1 MTGKLFLKPK
11 RHAIGL
17 LRRAFVGAVHELP
30 LLVVCFV
37 FLVCSTYAQDI
48 QITASVNQTKVEL
61 GDYITYTAK
70 TSGSSPNL
78 PYPQLPSFD
87 HFTVVRQPSQSS
99 QTIYVQNQVTVNM
112 LYTVVLQPKGI
123 GRFTIAPATVE
134 YRGNRLE
141 SDPITFEV
149 VKEVLA
155 TLPASLSSENII
167 SARTASPEL
176 NKQLKGKLFLRPTIN
191 NTTPYVGE
199 QIVVSY
205 YLYNNRLKVGN
216 LGFAYER
223 ITYKDFLKEDLYTAK
238 SLNYREK
245 TIDNVLYNVAL
256 LKKIALVPTKT
267 GTCTIDPITLA
278 GTLQVERPTR
288 QRRSSRD
295 FFRDPFS
302 HDPFPRDPFGD
313 SFFDRFFGKNTVRV
327 NIPSSPIEIN
337 VRPLPEPGPDEFSGT
352 IGQYTLE
359 AKVDRTAAS
368 QDDLIT
374 LNLEFDGTGY
384 VEAIAEPQLPPM
396 DGFQLYESKATAKPR
411 IVGDNLG
418 GEKTFEYVLRPMK
431 TGVQII
437 PPINYTIF
445 DPEKEQYRT
454 LTTKQVAL
462 KITPGKTPAMPV
474 VVGPSEQ
481 AKPEEV
487 VQLGREINYIKTR
500 GFTGATQYK
509 LLIQETPFLLLQAIP
524 LGALAL
530 GFWIKRRREMMESDL
545 GRARKL
551 KARGIAARRLN
562 TAAKFLRQ
570 HNHDQFFA
578 ELASALRGYLA
589 DKLNRQA
596 AGLTTDDIV
605 VALAERDI
613 SPEVYKQIAALLD
626 ESDSARYAR
635 ATQRSANEMRAAYQA
650 SLRLINQLEKLLR
663 QSP

>member
-1 MTGKLFLKPK
+1 
-11 RHAIGL
+11 
-17 LRRAFVGAVHELP
+17 
-30 LLVVCFV
+30 
-37 FLVCSTYAQDI
+37 
-48 QITASVNQTKVEL
+48 
-61 GDYITYTAK
+61 
-70 TSGSSPNL
+70 
-78 PYPQLPSFD
+78 
-87 HFTVVRQPSQSS
+87 
-99 QTIYVQNQVTVNM
+99 M

-123 GRFTIAPATVE
+123 GQFTIAPATVE
-134 YRGNRLE
+134 YSGHRFE
-141 SDPITFEV
+141 SDPITIEV

-155 TLPASLSSENII
+155 TLPASLNSENII

-205 YLYNNRLKVGN
+205 YLYNTRLALGN
-216 LGFAYER
+216 PGFADQQ
-223 ITYKDFLKEDLYTAK
+223 ITYKDFLKEDLYTAS

-245 TIDNVLYNVAL
+245 TIDNILYQIAL
-256 LKKIALVPTKT
+256 LKKIALIPTKA
-267 GTCTIDPITLA
+267 GTFTIDPITLA
-278 GTLQVERPTR
+278 GTLQVEQPSRR
-288 QRRSSRD
+288 RRSSRD
-295 FFRDPFS
+295 FFRDPF
-302 HDPFPRDPFGD
+302 PRDPFGD
-313 SFFDRFFGKNTVRV
+313 SLFDSFFGRNTVRV
-327 NIPSSPIEIN
+327 NIPSSPIELS

-352 IGQYTLE
+352 IGQYTLG

-384 VEAIAEPQLPPM
+384 VEAIAEPKLPPM

-445 DPEKEQYRT
+445 DPETEQYRT
-454 LTTKQVAL
+454 LTTKEVAL
-462 KITPGKTPAMPV
+462 KITPGKTPAMPI

-530 GFWIKRRREMMESDL
+530 GFWMKRRREMMESDL

-578 ELASALRGYLA
+578 ELANALRGYLA

-596 AGLTTDDIV
+596 AGLTTDDIID
-605 VALAERDI
+605 ALAERGI

-626 ESDSARYAR
+626 ESDSARYAK
-635 ATQRSANEMRAAYQA
+635 ATQHSADEMRAAYQA

>member
-1 MTGKLFLKPK
+1 MTGKLFPKPK

-30 LLVVCFV
+30 LLAVCFV
-37 FLVCSTYAQDI
+37 FLASITYAQDI

-61 GDYITYTAK
+61 GDYITYTVK
-70 TSGSSPNL
+70 ISGSSQNL

-87 HFTVVRQPSQSS
+87 QFRVVRPPSQSS
-99 QTIYVQNQVTVNM
+99 QIIHAQNQMTVSM
-112 LYTVVLQPKGI
+112 LYTVVLQPKEI
-123 GRFTIAPATVE
+123 GRFTIVPAAVE
-134 YRGNRLE
+134 SRGLRLE
-141 SDPITFEV
+141 SDPITIEV

-205 YLYNNRLKVGN
+205 YLYNTRLKVGN

-245 TIDNVLYNVAL
+245 AIENVFYQIAL
-256 LKKIALVPTKT
+256 IKKIALVPTKT
-267 GTCTIDPITLA
+267 GTCMIDAITLT
-278 GTLQVERPTR
+278 GTLEVERPTR

-295 FFRDPFS
+295 FFRDPF
-302 HDPFPRDPFGD
+302 PRDPFGD
-313 SFFDRFFGKNTVRV
+313 SFFDSFFGKNTVRV
-327 NIPSSPIEIN
+327 NIPSSPIEIS
-337 VRPLPEPGPDEFSGT
+337 VRPLPEPKPDEFSGS
-352 IGQYTLE
+352 IGKYKLE
-359 AKVDRTAAS
+359 AKVDRTSAS

-374 LNLEFDGTGY
+374 LNLEFQGTGY
-384 VEAIAEPQLPPM
+384 VEAIAEPKLPPL

-418 GEKTFEYVLRPMK
+418 GEKTFEYVLRPTK
-431 TGVQII
+431 TGIQTI
-437 PPINYTIF
+437 PPIHYTIF
-445 DPEKEQYRT
+445 DPETEQYRT
-454 LTTKQVAL
+454 LTTKEVAL
-462 KITPGKTPAMPV
+462 KITPGKTPEMPV

-500 GFTGATQYK
+500 GFAGATQYK
-509 LLIQETPFLLLQAIP
+509 LLIQETPFLLLQTIP

-530 GFWIKRRREMMESDL
+530 GFWMKRRREMMESDL

-578 ELASALRGYLA
+578 ELSNALRGYLA

-605 VALAERDI
+605 DALAERGI

-626 ESDSARYAR
+626 ESDSARYAKS
-635 ATQRSANEMRAAYQA
+635 TQHSADEMRAAYQA